1 MIRHGQTDSNT
12 GRLVDTAHPGAP
24 LNSVGLAQADELAE
38 RLVGHPI
45 EGVYSSDLT
54 RAAQTAAPLASG
66 LGLPVVQ
73 LRGLREIPAGQLE
86 MSSQWQSY
94 IDALLRW
101 AADPGHRLPGGETAV
116 EFAARY
122 DEAIMRIA
130 SAGHRMAALVS
141 HGAAMRVWLQMRTA
155 NVSDAGTR
163 RLANTEV
170 VVLEGSPEGGWAGIS
185 WGDEPLGLIS
195 NPNQH

>member
-12 GRLVDTAHPGAP
+12 GRLLDTAHPGAP
-24 LNSVGLAQADELAE
+24 LNGTGLAQADALAAQLGE
-38 RLVGHPI
+38 HPI
-45 EGVYSSDLT
+45 QGVYSSDLT
-54 RAAQTAAPLASG
+54 RAVQTATPLAAQ
-66 LGLPVVQ
+66 LALPVVQ

-86 MSSQWQSY
+86 MSSQWQRY
-94 IDALLRW
+94 IDALLAW
-101 AADPGHRLPGGETAV
+101 AADPEHRLPGGETAV
-116 EFAARY
+116 EFAAHY

-130 SAGHRMAALVS
+130 SAGHQMAALVS

-170 VVLEGSPEGGWAGIS
+170 VVLEGSPERGWAGIS